1 MTLQAPKIV
10 LSFNFCFLI
19 QLSLK
24 IIFKNECIL
33 NEILHTSVNMKCQ
46 IVQFP
51 FHVLMSFLQT
61 SHQCGNGKMKTG
73 QIAASDGGIIK
84 KLTHTTGF
92 KVHLTL
98 L

>member
-1 MTLQAPKIV
+1 MY
-10 LSFNFCFLI
+10 
-19 QLSLK
+19 
-24 IIFKNECIL
+24 L
-33 NEILHTSVNMKCQ
+33 NENPLQFSVNMKCQ

-84 KLTHTTGF
+84 RKTGPYNRHQSSF
-92 KVHLTL
+92 DTYGTL
-98 L
+98 